1 MTRMEV
7 IGMMASGALTGVQA
21 ADILGL
27 CPRQLRRLRRR
38 YEIFGDVGLMDGR
51 FGLSRKKR
59 VPETTIEQIC
69 RLKRDVYP
77 DFSLRHFHEQV
88 VEKHG
93 LEVSYTFTRDV
104 LQLRGVVSKAPG
116 RGKYRRKRE
125 RRPLVGMMLHLD
137 ASTHEWIAGLPM
149 QDLVVMLDDAD
160 GRILYARFVEQEGTR
175 STLEAIAH
183 VLRRHGRFCEL
194 YTDRGS
200 HFCRT
205 EKAGQGPAQ
214 EQAGQVARVLRT
226 LGVRQILAR
235 SPEARGRSE
244 RCFGTIQGRLPQ
256 ELRLHGIRSY
266 PEANRYLDDTF
277 VPDFN
282 RRFTVQ
288 PAQPGSAFTR
298 LAGIDVT
305 LLVAAQHER
314 VVANDNTVVFG
325 KLTLQLPRLR
335 DRLHLAR
342 CPVFVHELLDDSL
355 GVSFGGKLIARFN
368 RQGAALPTLSSRAA

>member
-7 IGMMASGALTGVQA
+7 IGMMTAGTLTALQA

-38 YEIFGDVGLMDGR
+38 HEIFGDAGLMDGR
-51 FGLSRKKR
+51 GGLSRKKR
-59 VPETTIEQIC
+59 VPEATIEELC
-69 RLKRDVYP
+69 RLKREVYP
-77 DFSLRHFHEQV
+77 DFSLRHFHEQAL
-88 VEKHG
+88 EKHG
-93 LEVSYTFTRDV
+93 LKVSYTFTRDV

-116 RGKYRRKRE
+116 RGRYRRKRE

-137 ASTHEWIAGLPM
+137 ASTHEWILGLPM

-183 VLRRHGRFCEL
+183 VLRRQGRFCEL

-205 EKAGQGPAQ
+205 AKAGQGPAE

-226 LGVRQILAR
+226 LGIRQILAR

-244 RCFGTIQGRLPQ
+244 RCFGTLQGRLPQ

-266 PEANRYLDDTF
+266 QQANRYLDDIF
-277 VPDFN
+277 IPDFN

-298 LAGIDVT
+298 LAAVDIA
-305 LLVAAQHER
+305 LLVSLQHER
-314 VVANDNTVVFG
+314 VVANDNTVAFG
-325 KLTLQLPRLR
+325 KLSLQLPRLR

-342 CPVFVHELLDDSL
+342 CPVLVHELLDDSL
-355 GVSFGGKLIARFN
+355 GISFGGKLIARFN
-368 RQGAALPTLSSRAA
+368 RQGAALPTLSTRAA